1 MTAYE
6 LLATNLSTLQ
16 ILSEASVDVGDIKY
30 IEMYKEYTRMAHE
43 GHKMTY
49 IAYYISEEYGINKAT
64 FYRVIKKFG
73 QVIEL

>member
-6 LLATNLSTLQ
+6 ILATNISTLQ
-16 ILSEASVDVGDIKY
+16 KLSEASVDVADIKY
-30 IEMYKEYTRMAHE
+30 LEMYRDYTRMAHE

-64 FYRVIKKFG
+64 FYRIIKKFG
-73 QVIEL
+73 QVIEI

>member
-6 LLATNLSTLQ
+6 ILATNISTLQ
-16 ILSEASVDVGDIKY
+16 KLSEASIDVADIKY
-30 IEMYKEYTRMAHE
+30 LEMYRDYTRMAQE

-64 FYRVIKKFG
+64 FYRIIKKFG
-73 QVIEL
+73 QVIVI